1 MGVGYEVD
9 DRIARIWFDRVDKH
23 NALRDEDLSALV
35 EALERLDRDDS
46 ADIAILFG
54 EGRSFS
60 SGGDVDER
68 LTRSMDEGSTSGRTS
83 EGDVFL
89 RGGSWKPVIAAVH
102 GYCLGHALGLVLQC
116 DLVVAARGTRF
127 QVTEIKFGLPMATF
141 LPRLGRPGF
150 ANEVCMTGR
159 MFGAEEGRDAGF
171 VTEVVDDGEH
181 LRAAESLGRRIL
193 ENPQAGVREHVRARR
208 TVLAEAADHYLGFS
222 AEFRQGWATDAAAR
236 TAVAARASELGG
248 GARAGS

>member
-1 MGVGYEVD
+1 VVRSVGATIQRY
-9 DRIARIWFDRVDKH
+9 
-23 NALRDEDLSALV
+23 
-35 EALERLDRDDS
+35 LD
-46 ADIAILFG
+46 G
-54 EGRSFS
+54 P
-60 SGGDVDER
+60 
-68 LTRSMDEGSTSGRTS
+68 
-83 EGDVFL
+83 L
-89 RGGSWKPVIAAVH
+89 RGRRGRWRCEQALTIVGHRADRH
-102 GYCLGHALGLVLQC
+102 GRNGA
-116 DLVVAARGTRF
+116 RF

-181 LRAAESLGRRIL
+181 LRAAESLARRIL